1 MITPNVKILII
12 ILTLPFLISCAPDE
26 DESLTN
32 FATRLNYPPEWVK
45 SIETL
50 HKPEGF
56 QHAGI
61 FDLND
66 TFIAQ
71 FCDPHGNQLWMK
83 YDNETKE
90 WSGTRYV
97 TFGCING
104 YN

>member
-1 MITPNVKILII
+1 MELLKQGQLRMIKYFLII
-12 ILTLPFLISCAPDE
+12 FLLLGCGADPNQE
-26 DESLTN
+26 
-32 FATRLNYPPEWVK
+32 FADRLNYPPEWVK

-83 YDNETKE
+83 YDNETKQ
-90 WSGTRYV
+90 WSGTKYV
-97 TFGCING
+97 TLGCRG
-104 YN
+104 D